1 MSSAE
6 TLKLLAGRG
15 GRIGELTVESKTF
28 LVDGIQRTVIHSEEH
43 QRWTRDLVLSVTGE
57 DLSYM
62 KALLDSRG
70 DWQSLHKLVFYDL
83 HGTWQQQGNPL
94 PTLSPPSPLDS
105 NPFPSLI

>member
-43 QRWTRDLVLSVTGE
+43 QRWTRDLVLSVIGE

-83 HGTWQQQGNPL
+83 HGTWQQQGNL
-94 PTLSPPSPLDS
+94 LSPPSPRPL
-105 NPFPSLI
+105 PSIQTPSPL